1 MGHHLGDSV
10 AGPVAARAGPA
21 LLPGTGTVQRTVLD
35 ARGIQAAGVRG
46 QPITKRRAGAPW
58 RAPALRPLRAFPP
71 ARAPRPGP
79 ALAGPRPFPRG
90 RPPPP
95 RPAPPPRCRAPP

>member
-46 QPITKRRAGAPW
+46 QPITQRRAGAPW
-58 RAPALRPLRAFPP
+58 RACALGGGGAFPRAGALPPPPAPPPRGPP
-71 ARAPRPGP
+71 ARAPPLPPTAPTPG
-79 ALAGPRPFPRG
+79 
-90 RPPPP
+90 
-95 RPAPPPRCRAPP
+95 APGL